1 MVRPACANQGFI
13 TIIGVLVA
21 GFIALAISSAVLFFG
36 VGFSGS
42 VLSIQQAYQAK
53 GLARACADLGLLQ
66 IHNNIT
72 YTGSGNLTLGAGTCT
87 YTVTSSGGSNCK
99 VISSGVVSSV
109 TKRIEITTSALSPK
123 IVISSWQDV
132 ADFTP

>member
-1 MVRPACANQGFI
+1 MVRPACVNQGFI

-21 GFIALAISSAVLFFG
+21 GLIALAISSAMLFFG

-42 VLSIQQAYQAK
+42 VLSIQQSYQAK

-72 YTGSGNLTLGAGTCT
+72 YTGTGNLTLGDGICT
-87 YTVTSSGGSNCK
+87 YVVTSSGGSNRK
-99 VISSGVVSSV
+99 VISSGVVNSI
-109 TKRIEITTSALSPK
+109 TKKIEITINALSPK

>member
-1 MVRPACANQGFI
+1 M
-13 TIIGVLVA
+13 
-21 GFIALAISSAVLFFG
+21 ALAISSTVLFFG
-36 VGFSGS
+36 IGFSDS

-72 YTGSGNLTLGAGTCT
+72 YVGSGNLTLSAGTCT
-87 YTVTSSGGSNCK
+87 YIVTSSGGSNRK
-99 VISSGVVSSV
+99 VVSSGVVSLV
-109 TKRIEITTSALSPK
+109 TKKIEITINALSPK

-132 ADFTP
+132 SDFTP